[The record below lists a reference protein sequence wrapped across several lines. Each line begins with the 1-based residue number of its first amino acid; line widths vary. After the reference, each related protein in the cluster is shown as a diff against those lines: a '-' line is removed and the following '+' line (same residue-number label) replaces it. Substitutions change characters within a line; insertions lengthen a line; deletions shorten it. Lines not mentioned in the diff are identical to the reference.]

1 MTAAFELIG
10 GLLGLVISGTAIVRG
25 ASVTGT
31 KIGLPPLVIGLTIV
45 AAGTSA
51 PELAVVWRAAD
62 QGEPELALGSVVG
75 SNIANVLLV
84 LGIVAVIRAINVS
97 RQAVTFD
104 APAMIG
110 VSVLVIL
117 LGLDNTLDQTDGFI
131 LVACLIAYIATTI
144 VIARRSAGG
153 TADAPDDPGEAAP
166 DVPTDVDAE
175 HVDTVVL
182 PDRDD
187 APFLGLATRVA
198 DSLPGAIL
206 VFAIGA
212 VGVAISAQFVVSGA
226 GSLAISWGMS
236 ELVVGLTVV
245 AIGTSAPE
253 IATSVIAAFRGQADV
268 ALGNV
273 IGSNIFNLLFVLGL
287 VSAAQSD
294 LPVDDALLRLDLP
307 VMLATSVLLLP
318 YAITRLQIER
328 IEGAMFLVIYVA
340 YTTYLVLDGTGN
352 DAAGTF
358 GVVALAVVA
367 PLALLVIASS
377 TIRRRWHERGRA

>member
-1 MTAAFELIG
+1 MTAALELIG

-31 KIGLPPLVIGLTIV
+31 KVGLPPLVIGLTIV

-110 VSVLVIL
+110 VSVLVIV

-131 LVACLIAYIATTI
+131 LVACLIAYVATTI
-144 VIARRSAGG
+144 LIARRSGVD
-153 TADAPDDPGEAAP
+153 TTSTPDDGDEAAP
-166 DVPTDVDAE
+166 DEPAAVDAD
-175 HVDTVVL
+175 HVEAIVL
-182 PDRDD
+182 PDTDI
-187 APFLGLATRVA
+187 APFVRLATRVA

-307 VMLATSVLLLP
+307 IMLATSVLLLP

-328 IEGAMFLVIYVA
+328 IEGAMFLVIYAA

-352 DAAGTF
+352 GAADTF
-358 GVVALAVVA
+358 GVIALAVVT

-377 TIRRRWHERGRA
+377 TIRRRWRERTLT